1 VWIGRLDPGQSLLY
15 FGIGLGWAA
24 LLTMAV
30 AWLWGK
36 ASTRVVVQGG

>member
-1 VWIGRLDPGQSLLY
+1 VWLGRLEPGQALQY

-24 LLTMAV
+24 LLAIGV
-30 AWLWGK
+30 AALWRM